1 MINLPLLIIARALQ
15 LVCSPILIVWGLI
28 RSTQRNEFLQ
38 WSNNLAIAID
48 RFGNC
53 LGKYTW
59 NDLLGDGFGNSKETI
74 SSRLGKNKVY
84 ETLKKCGK
92 FVAKILDK
100 LDKNHCIKSID
111 INI

>member
-1 MINLPLLIIARALQ
+1 MKLLLLIIARALQ
-15 LVCSPILIVWGLI
+15 LICSPILIVWGLI
-28 RSTQRNEFLQ
+28 RSIQKKEFLTY
-38 WSNNLAIAID
+38 SHELAIAID

-59 NDLLGDGFGNSKETI
+59 NDLLGNDFGNSKETI
-74 SSRLGKNKVY
+74 SSRLGKNKIF

-100 LDKNHCIKSID
+100 LDINHCIKSID
-111 INI
+111 LNV